1 MFVLSM
7 YLSVCRIR
15 TEFKY
20 DTPKY
25 VINYNSQKIRSLV
38 KNLFQT
44 VEYCKIALASEFR
57 YIKNS

>member
-1 MFVLSM
+1 M

-25 VINYNSQKIRSLV
+25 VMNYNSQKIWSLV

-57 YIKNS
+57 YINNS